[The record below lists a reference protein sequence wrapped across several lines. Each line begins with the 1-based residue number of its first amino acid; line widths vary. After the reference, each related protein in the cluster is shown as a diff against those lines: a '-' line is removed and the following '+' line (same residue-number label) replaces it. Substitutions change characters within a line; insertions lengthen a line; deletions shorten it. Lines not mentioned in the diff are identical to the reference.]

1 MGLARGRGEDLA
13 GSSVACAY
21 DTLPRVR
28 ARNSEDVQQTCTGGI
43 ESCFHGNHPE
53 YIETTEKMM

>member
-1 MGLARGRGEDLA
+1 MVSRDVAVVVARGVGEA
-13 GSSVACAY
+13 I
-21 DTLPRVR
+21 DT
-28 ARNSEDVQQTCTGGI
+28 AEGGGTGGI